1 MRALDGLQRAMRT
14 SNLFLWNGIDTPWLL
29 RNLEIYT
36 VFIISFTVLAL
47 GGFIAAFHLGQM
59 LGTTN
64 GDGEKKI
71 DLSSKPTFLRRQ
83 KSQATRARLTR
94 RPFAS
99 TVFEGDIINGKRVS
113 ELRDITTVV
122 DFDHT

>member
-1 MRALDGLQRAMRT
+1 MRALDGLQKAMRT

-64 GDGEKKI
+64 GDGEK
-71 DLSSKPTFLRRQ
+71 
-83 KSQATRARLTR
+83 
-94 RPFAS
+94 
-99 TVFEGDIINGKRVS
+99 N
-113 ELRDITTVV
+113 
-122 DFDHT
+122 